1 MALKPGDKNNLTSS
15 AILNLNN
22 ENFDLNT
29 GVEIYEN
36 LGEVKNNDRYQFVF
50 PYYDLS
56 FSSINF
62 KNGLLRLDS
71 SGNSR
76 LINTNNLKSK
86 IVNNLV
92 YEKIENYTDYGFKNN
107 FSVYFKN
114 VNRLSKKDL
123 KYKSSP
129 QLELSSI
136 FEFNSSFALS
146 KIKNNNINY
155 LIPKL
160 SLRYNPTN
168 MNDNS
173 FNK

>member
-1 MALKPGDKNNLTSS
+1 MKIKFLFS
-15 AILNLNN
+15 ILLISMFVFQSEAQLFTKERLLNN

-76 LINTNNLKSK
+76 LN
-86 IVNNLV
+86 
-92 YEKIENYTDYGFKNN
+92 
-107 FSVYFKN
+107 
-114 VNRLSKKDL
+114 
-123 KYKSSP
+123 
-129 QLELSSI
+129 
-136 FEFNSSFALS
+136 
-146 KIKNNNINY
+146 
-155 LIPKL
+155 
-160 SLRYNPTN
+160 
-168 MNDNS
+168 
-173 FNK
+173 